1 MEGVAIVPLNESLC
15 DRVAALEAACFGADA
30 WPPQAFHTLRRT
42 YGESPDFRGHVWV
55 AVDERRQDVA
65 GYVAL
70 EVTSLG
76 EAELTNLAV
85 APAYRRQGIGRL
97 LVSFVVSVC
106 QEVGVELLWLRVR
119 RRASTRRADLSGAV
133 SSVATTMIPARTR
146 SSWRSRCRR
155 RTKRGRSR
163 RARGPRR
170 RPRPS

>member
-119 RRASTRRADLSGAV
+119 ASNGQA
-133 SSVATTMIPARTR
+133 ARFYEA
-146 SSWRSRCRR
+146 CGFVG
-155 RTKRGRSR
+155 RGEF
-163 RARGPRR
+163 RGYYDDPREDALIMAIEV
-170 RPRPS
+170 PEEDEEGTE